1 MSNLLLST
9 QSTLRQLILQ
19 AVDIKD
25 PTSFS
30 LEDCAHD
37 SITQVANMAVYFQWM
52 RECEQALVQ
61 CRYDRRALPGARNKF
76 NSWAVSKLSNLL
88 MKNAWKISEEP
99 MTRVQ
104 RIKLESLAM
113 VLSNSFLPVEQ
124 DNWIHGSRI
133 LCFASSLEVIK
144 FLIRATCIYQY

>member
-1 MSNLLLST
+1 MSKLLLST

-25 PTSFS
+25 PASFS
-30 LEDCAHD
+30 LEECAHD
-37 SITQVANMAVYFQWM
+37 SITQVANMAIYFQWM

-61 CRYDRRALPGARNKF
+61 CRYDRRALPGTRNKF
-76 NSWAVSKLSNLL
+76 NSWAIGKLSNLL
-88 MKNAWKISEEP
+88 MKNAWKISEDP

-113 VLSNSFLPVEQ
+113 VSNICFL
-124 DNWIHGSRI
+124 
-133 LCFASSLEVIK
+133 
-144 FLIRATCIYQY
+144 

>member
-1 MSNLLLST
+1 MSKLLLST

-19 AVDIKD
+19 TVDIKD
-25 PTSFS
+25 PASFS

-37 SITQVANMAVYFQWM
+37 SITQVANMAVFFQWM

-61 CRYDRRALPGARNKF
+61 CRYDRRALPGTRNKF
-76 NSWAVSKLSNLL
+76 NTWAVGKLSNLL
-88 MKNAWKISEEP
+88 MKNAWKISEDP

-113 VLSNSFLPVEQ
+113 VIKQHLLPVEQ
-124 DNWIHGSRI
+124 LRQSVVAG
-133 LCFASSLEVIK
+133 LCDLRPI
-144 FLIRATCIYQY
+144 